1 MKAVQSEDALLT
13 LVLVCVLNDFQK
25 IRGRKLEVFPLV
37 LVKAIV
43 IQLAQHL
50 LMPITILVAVLG

>member
-13 LVLVCVLNDFQK
+13 LVLVLNDFQK
-25 IRGRKLEVFPLV
+25 IRGHELEVFPLV

-43 IQLAQHL
+43 IQLARHL